1 MKLLKEGEYYINIL
15 EHVLTKVGND
25 EDFSEMINDFSKFN
39 YLEIDP
45 SGDVISLVR
54 VKNDEFIFTCYP
66 KATDRVITL
75 KEVLNIK
82 NISEEFYG
90 GKSMNEERELTLGER
105 IEQLEKEK
113 KALQEQIK
121 NQKKYDEMRKA
132 SDDVALAMKAL
143 QDSGFS
149 RTEAMQL
156 FSIIMAGN
164 MMISPFLRI

>member
-1 MKLLKEGEYYINIL
+1 
-15 EHVLTKVGND
+15 
-25 EDFSEMINDFSKFN
+25 
-39 YLEIDP
+39 
-45 SGDVISLVR
+45 
-54 VKNDEFIFTCYP
+54 
-66 KATDRVITL
+66 
-75 KEVLNIK
+75 
-82 NISEEFYG
+82 
-90 GKSMNEERELTLGER
+90 MNEERELTLGER